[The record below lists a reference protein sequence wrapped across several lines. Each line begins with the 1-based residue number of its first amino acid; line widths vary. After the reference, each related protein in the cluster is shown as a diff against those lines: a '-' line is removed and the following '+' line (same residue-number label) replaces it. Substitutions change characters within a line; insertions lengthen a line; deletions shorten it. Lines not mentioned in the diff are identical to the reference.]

1 MENERKTQIIKAA
14 VKRFSKHGPGKTTL
28 DEIARDLR
36 IGKATIYH
44 YFKSKEELYFRSVE
58 WECDQFIEEVKLI
71 FEDNEL
77 DLRGMFNSY
86 FSSKETIDQRYKL
99 IYELLLMLMKDEGFD
114 EEMEIL
120 RSTLR
125 KEELILEMVLSTA
138 FRNRNLKPVPA
149 LAGMVVFSSWGW
161 ILGMKLKAVSDSDEQ
176 LNSKDSLSILIENIL
191 PD

>member
-58 WECDQFIEEVKLI
+58 WECDQFIEETKLI

-99 IYELLLMLMKDEGFD
+99 LYELLLILMKDEGFD

-125 KEELILEMVLSTA
+125 KEEMILEMVLSPT
-138 FRNRNLKPVPA
+138 FRNKHLKPVPS
-149 LAGMVVFSSWGW
+149 LAGLLVFSSWGW
-161 ILGMKLKAVSDSDEQ
+161 MLGIKLKSVSDFDEQ
-176 LNSKDSLSILIENIL
+176 VNPKDTLNLLIENII

>member
-1 MENERKTQIIKAA
+1 LENERKTQIIKAA

-58 WECDQFIEEVKLI
+58 WECDQFIEETKLI

-99 IYELLLMLMKDEGFD
+99 LYELLLILMKDEGFD

-125 KEELILEMVLSTA
+125 KEEMILEMVLSPA
-138 FRNRNLKPVPA
+138 FRNRNLKPVPS
-149 LAGMVVFSSWGW
+149 LAGMLVLSSWGW
-161 ILGMKLKAVSDSDEQ
+161 LLGMKLKGVSDFDDG
-176 LNSKDSLSILIENIL
+176 LDSKDSLNVLIDNIL

>member
-58 WECDQFIEEVKLI
+58 WECDEFIEEIKLI
-71 FEDNEL
+71 FENNEL

-99 IYELLLMLMKDEGFD
+99 LYELLLIPMRDEGFD

-120 RSTLR
+120 RSMLR
-125 KEELILEMVLSTA
+125 KEEIILEMVLSPA
-138 FRNRNLKPVPA
+138 FRNKKLKPVPS
-149 LAGMVVFSSWGW
+149 LAGMLVFSSWGW
-161 ILGMKLKAVSDSDEQ
+161 MLGMKLKGVSDSDEQ
-176 LNSKDSLSILIENIL
+176 LNSKDSLNILIENIL